1 MLIIETMKMPEVYI
15 TKSAKFLPN
24 NPISN
29 EEMEEYLGMI
39 NGVPSKGKG
48 LTLRNNGIKTRY
60 YAIDKQ
66 GRSTHSNAKMTA
78 LAIEQLMDKDFT
90 QNDLELLACG
100 TTSPDNLLPSHAVM
114 VHGEL
119 NCGPIELV
127 SPSGACCASMQS
139 LKFAYNSILAGSTTN
154 AVVTGSEKLS
164 SLMRAEHFEKETE
177 RLAEMDKNPIIS
189 FEKDF
194 LRWMLSDGAGALLL
208 ENKPRAN
215 SISLKIEWL
224 DIKSYANQ
232 FETCMY
238 AGADKNE
245 SGSTTGWKEYSSEEW
260 LTKSVFVFKQD
271 VKLLGKEIVPTGTK
285 YLKEILDKRGFDVT
299 TIDYFLPHLSSE
311 FFRSKIAEEILKYD
325 IHIPQEKWFT
335 NLSSIG
341 NIGSGSIIMMV
352 EELMNSGTLKSGQ
365 KILLMVPES
374 ARFTYAYC
382 LLTVC

>member
-1 MLIIETMKMPEVYI
+1 MQGVFI
-15 TKSAKFLPN
+15 TKAAKFLPN
-24 NPISN
+24 DPISSDD
-29 EEMEEYLGMI
+29 MEQYLGMI
-39 NGVPSKGKG
+39 DGIPSRGKG

-60 YAIDKQ
+60 YSIDKT
-66 GRSTHSNAKMTA
+66 GKSTHSNAKMTA
-78 LAIEQLMDKDFT
+78 LAIEQLMDKDFSEK
-90 QNDLELLACG
+90 DIEFLACG

-119 NCGPIELV
+119 NSGPLELV
-127 SPSGACCASMQS
+127 STAGACCASMQA
-139 LKFAYNSILAGSTTN
+139 LKFGYTSILSGNTTN
-154 AVVTGSEKLS
+154 AVITGSEKLS

-215 SISLKIEWL
+215 GISLKIEWL

-232 FETCMY
+232 LETCMY
-238 AGADKNE
+238 AGSDKNE
-245 SGSTTGWKEYSSEEW
+245 DGSTKGWKEFSSEEW
-260 LTKSVFVFKQD
+260 LDKSVFAFKQD
-271 VKLLGKEIVPTGTK
+271 VKLLGREIVPTGTK
-285 YLKEILDKRGFDVT
+285 YLKEILDKRQFDIT

-311 FFRSKIAEEILKYD
+311 VFRGKIAEEILKYD

-335 NLSSIG
+335 NLSYTG
-341 NIGSGSIIMMV
+341 NIGSGSIVIML
-352 EELMNSGTLKSGQ
+352 EELMNSGKLTPGQ

>member
-1 MLIIETMKMPEVYI
+1 MQGVFI
-15 TKSAKFLPN
+15 TKAAKFLPN
-24 NPISN
+24 DPISSDD
-29 EEMEEYLGMI
+29 MEEYLGMI
-39 NGVPSKGKG
+39 DGIPSRGKG

-60 YAIDKQ
+60 YSIDKT
-66 GRSTHSNAKMTA
+66 GKSTHSNAKMTA
-78 LAIEQLMDKDFT
+78 LAIEQLMDKDFSEK
-90 QNDLELLACG
+90 DIEFLACG

-119 NCGPIELV
+119 NSGPLELV
-127 SPSGACCASMQS
+127 STAGACCASMQA
-139 LKFAYNSILAGSTTN
+139 LKFGYISILSGNTAN

-208 ENKPRAN
+208 ENKPRPTG
-215 SISLKIEWL
+215 ISLKIEWL

-232 FETCMY
+232 LETCMY
-238 AGADKNE
+238 AGSDKNE
-245 SGSTTGWKEYSSEEW
+245 DGSTKGWKEFSSEEW
-260 LTKSVFVFKQD
+260 LDKSVFAFKQD
-271 VKLLGKEIVPTGTK
+271 VKLLGREIVPTGTK
-285 YLKEILDKRGFDVT
+285 YLKEILDKRHFDIN

-311 FFRSKIAEEILKYD
+311 VFRGKIAEEIVKYD
-325 IHIPQEKWFT
+325 INIPQEKWFT
-335 NLSSIG
+335 NLSYTG
-341 NIGSGSIIMMV
+341 NIGSGSIVIML
-352 EELMNSGTLKSGQ
+352 EELMNSGKLKAGQ

>member
-1 MLIIETMKMPEVYI
+1 MQGVYI

-29 EEMEEYLGMI
+29 DEMEDYLGMI
-39 NGVPSKGKG
+39 DGIPSRGKG

-60 YAIDKQ
+60 YAIDKT
-66 GRSTHSNAKMTA
+66 GKSTHSNAKMTA
-78 LAIEQLMDKDFT
+78 LAVEQLMDNDFT
-90 QNDLELLACG
+90 QTDIELLACG

-119 NCGPIELV
+119 NCGPVELV
-127 SPSGACCASMQS
+127 STAGACCASMQS

-232 FETCMY
+232 FDTCMY

-245 SGSTTGWKEYSSEEW
+245 NGSTTGWKEYSSEEW
-260 LTKSVFVFKQD
+260 LDKSVFAFKQD

-299 TIDYFLPHLSSE
+299 TLDYFLPHLSSE
-311 FFRSKIAEEILKYD
+311 VFRQKIADEILKYD
-325 IHIPQEKWFT
+325 IQIPQEKWFT
-335 NLSSIG
+335 NLTSIG
-341 NIGSGSIIMMV
+341 NIGSGSIIMMI
-352 EELMNSGTLKSGQ
+352 EELMNSEKLKSGQ

>member
-1 MLIIETMKMPEVYI
+1 MQGVYI
-15 TKSAKFLPN
+15 TKSSKFLPN

-29 EEMEEYLGMI
+29 DEMEDYLGMI
-39 NGVPSKGKG
+39 DGVPSRGKS

-60 YAIDKQ
+60 YSIDKN
-66 GRSTHSNAKMTA
+66 GNSTHSNAQMTA
-78 LAIEQLMDKDFT
+78 LAIEQLMDSEFSQKDMEF
-90 QNDLELLACG
+90 LACG

-119 NCGPIELV
+119 KCGPIELA
-127 SPSGACCASMQS
+127 STAGACCASMQA
-139 LKFAYNSILAGSTTN
+139 LKFAYTSILAGNTTN

-164 SLMRAEHFEKETE
+164 SLMRADHFEKETE

-208 ENKPRAN
+208 QNKPRAN

-232 FETCMY
+232 LETCMY

-245 SGSTTGWKEYSSEEW
+245 NGTTKGWKEYTSEEW
-260 LTKSVFVFKQD
+260 LDKSVFAFKQD
-271 VKLLGKEIVPTGTK
+271 VKLLGREIVPTGTK

-299 TIDYFLPHLSSE
+299 TLDYFLPHLSSE
-311 FFRSKIAEEILKYD
+311 VFRQKIADEILKYD
-325 IHIPQEKWFT
+325 IQIPQEKWFT
-335 NLSSIG
+335 NLTSIG
-341 NIGSGSIIMMV
+341 NIGSGSIIMML
-352 EELMNSGTLKSGQ
+352 EELMNSGKLTSGQ

>member
-1 MLIIETMKMPEVYI
+1 MQGVYI
-15 TKSAKFLPN
+15 TKSSKFLPN
-24 NPISN
+24 NPVSN
-29 EEMEEYLGMI
+29 DEMEDYLGMI
-39 NGVPSKGKG
+39 DGVPSRGKG

-60 YAIDKQ
+60 YSIDKS
-66 GRSTHSNAKMTA
+66 GNSTHSNAQMTA
-78 LAIEQLMDKDFT
+78 LAIEQLMDGEFSQKDIEF
-90 QNDLELLACG
+90 LACG

-119 NCGPIELV
+119 KCGPVELV
-127 SPSGACCASMQS
+127 STAGACCASMQA
-139 LKFAYNSILAGSTTN
+139 LKFAYTSILAGNTTN
-154 AVVTGSEKLS
+154 AIVTGSEKLS
-164 SLMRAEHFEKETE
+164 SLMRADHFEKETE

-208 ENKPRAN
+208 QDKPRAN

-232 FETCMY
+232 LETCMY

-245 SGSTTGWKEYSSEEW
+245 DGTTKGWKEYSSEEW
-260 LTKSVFVFKQD
+260 LDKSVFAFKQD
-271 VKLLGKEIVPTGTK
+271 VKLLGREIVPTGTK

-311 FFRSKIAEEILKYD
+311 VFRQKIADEILKYD
-325 IHIPQEKWFT
+325 IQIPQEKWFT
-335 NLSSIG
+335 NLTSIG
-341 NIGSGSIIMMV
+341 NIGSGSIIMML
-352 EELMNSGTLKSGQ
+352 EELMNSGKLKSGQ

>member
-1 MLIIETMKMPEVYI
+1 MQNVYI
-15 TKSAKFLPN
+15 TKAAKFLPN

-29 EEMEEYLGMI
+29 EEMEAYLGMI
-39 NGVPSKGKG
+39 DGLPSKGKS
-48 LTLRNNGIKTRY
+48 LTLRSNGIKTRY
-60 YAIDKQ
+60 YSIDKN
-66 GRSTHSNAKMTA
+66 GKSTHSNAKMTA
-78 LAIEQLMDKDFT
+78 LAIEKLTDAHFKQSDI
-90 QNDLELLACG
+90 ELLTCG

-119 NCGPIELV
+119 KCGAVELV
-127 SPSGACCASMQS
+127 STAGACCASMQG
-139 LKFAYNSILAGSTTN
+139 LKYGYNSIVSGSTKN
-154 AVVTGSEKLS
+154 AVCTGSEKLS

-208 ENKPRAN
+208 ENKPREN
-215 SISLKIEWL
+215 GVSLKIEWIE
-224 DIKSYANQ
+224 IKSFANQ
-232 FETCMY
+232 LETCMY

-245 SGSTTGWKEYSSEEW
+245 DGTTKGWKEFSSVEW
-260 LTKSVFVFKQD
+260 LRKSIFAFKQD

-285 YLKEILDKRGFDVT
+285 YLKEILLKKEFDIT

-311 FFRSKIAEEILKYD
+311 FFRQKIAEEIVKYN
-325 IHIPQEKWFT
+325 IQIPQEKWFT
-335 NLSSIG
+335 NLSSVG
-341 NIGSGSIIMMV
+341 NVGSGSIFIML
-352 EELMNSGTLKSGQ
+352 EELMNSGKLKKGQ

-374 ARFTYAYC
+374 ARFTYSYC

>member
-1 MLIIETMKMPEVYI
+1 MQNVYI
-15 TKSAKFLPN
+15 TKAAKFLPN

-29 EEMEEYLGMI
+29 EEMEAYLGMI
-39 NGVPSKGKG
+39 DGLPSKGKS
-48 LTLRNNGIKTRY
+48 LTLRSNGIKTRY
-60 YAIDKQ
+60 YSIDKN
-66 GRSTHSNAKMTA
+66 GKSTHSNAKMTA
-78 LAIEQLMDKDFT
+78 LAIEKLTDANFKQSDI
-90 QNDLELLACG
+90 ELLACG

-119 NCGPIELV
+119 KCGAVELV
-127 SPSGACCASMQS
+127 STAGACCASMQG
-139 LKFAYNSILAGSTTN
+139 LKYGYNSIVSGSTKN
-154 AVVTGSEKLS
+154 AVCTGSEKLS

-208 ENKPRAN
+208 ENKPREN
-215 SISLKIEWL
+215 GISLKIDWIE
-224 DIKSYANQ
+224 IKSFANQ
-232 FETCMY
+232 LETCMY

-245 SGSTTGWKEYSSEEW
+245 DGTTKGWKEYSSVEW
-260 LTKSVFVFKQD
+260 LRKSIFAFKQD

-285 YLKEILDKRGFDVT
+285 FLKEILLKKEFDVT

-311 FFRSKIAEEILKYD
+311 FFRQKIADEIVKYN
-325 IHIPQEKWFT
+325 IQIPQEKWFT
-335 NLSSIG
+335 NLSSVG
-341 NIGSGSIIMMV
+341 NIGSGSIFIML
-352 EELMNSGTLKSGQ
+352 EELMNSGKLKKGQ

-374 ARFTYAYC
+374 ARFTYSYC